1 MQAEK
6 DGHAGAT
13 ADNGPWLLGL
23 DQPSYMAVMTYADN
37 RYRARF
43 VVLPCLHSAS
53 APLQMEFN
61 MHMVIQAD
69 SFDRRHDTGT

>member
-23 DQPSYMAVMTYADN
+23 DQPSYLAVMTYADN

-43 VVLPCLHSAS
+43 VVLPAYIQPVAS
-53 APLQMEFN
+53 LQMECD
-61 MHMVIQAD
+61 MHMVI
-69 SFDRRHDTGT
+69 